1 MDFTFKTFS
10 LPKKMLNVLKI
21 LDCVTHYRDLQYH
34 EILSS
39 HSKKGNEVFFI
50 SSLLCLVVSGK
61 RRHCVPAIRANR
73 QVHAGPL
80 KSTADSL
87 SMRQERST
95 QGQVKEQS
103 GMLG

>member
-1 MDFTFKTFS
+1 
-10 LPKKMLNVLKI
+10 MLNVWNI
-21 LDCVTHYRDLQYH
+21 LDFVHII
-34 EILSS
+34 EIYNTMKYFHLTLEI
-39 HSKKGNEVFFI
+39 KKTSFPF
-50 SSLLCLVVSGK
+50 SLLCLVVSGK

-95 QGQVKEQS
+95 PGQVKEQS